1 MSSANVD
8 SMRSSNNPEI
18 KRLLGR
24 EGDFGQ
30 AIGIS
35 NDWAYNIIKLV
46 GNYEEILR
54 AQRRTE
60 HAAQARARS
69 ERAVERRRHPL
80 RAADPLGVSKR
91 GTFRR
96 MCPAFFGAARL

>member
-1 MSSANVD
+1 MIVAEELGVSSANVD

-46 GNYEEILR
+46 GNYEEIY
-54 AQRRTE
+54 
-60 HAAQARARS
+60 
-69 ERAVERRRHPL
+69 ERNVGPNTPL
-80 RAADPLGVSKR
+80 RLVR
-91 GTFRR
+91 GLNALWKDGGILYAPPIR
-96 MCPAFFGAARL
+96 